1 MKIGIFSGGFKPF
14 TSGHFS
20 KLALAAAEND
30 HVFLFYGISERKKGS
45 DYLYTKEMAEQVF
58 EIAKGAIERE
68 MSNVSVIK
76 ARPTPIVMAF
86 EAIQSF
92 AGTLPT
98 PKFFR
103 YSDYGIDAG
112 DIDEVTLYGDQETV
126 DGYLIY
132 SKDPVKGPLYFG
144 TTLQD
149 GTLHFDTGVAEGDD
163 SRIINAV
170 SRFHPGGDAGEI
182 RTRNLVR
189 GSEVRSSIATRNP
202 EAITRFL
209 PPIYTPEEK
218 NAVIDILYKGLAENT
233 LRKTIRAMIMIG

>member
-1 MKIGIFSGGFKPF
+1 MRIGIFGGGFKPF

-20 KLALAAAEND
+20 KLALASAEND
-30 HVFLFYGISERKKGS
+30 EVLLFYGIAERKKGS

-68 MSNVSVIK
+68 MPNVNVIK

-86 EAIQSF
+86 EAIQTF
-92 AGTLPT
+92 AGVLDS

-103 YSDYGIDAG
+103 YSDYGIDVNG
-112 DIDEVTLYGDQETV
+112 IDEVTLYGDQETV
-126 DGYLIY
+126 GEYLAY
-132 SKDPVKGPLYFG
+132 ADDPVKGPRYYG

-149 GTLHFDTGVAEGDD
+149 GTLHFDTGVVEGDD
-163 SRIINAV
+163 SRIINSV
-170 SRFHPGGDAGEI
+170 QSFHPGCSREEVRA
-182 RTRNLVR
+182 RNLVR
-189 GSEVRSSIATRNP
+189 GSEVRASIASRSP

-218 NAVIDILYKGLAENT
+218 VAVIDILYKGLCEST
-233 LRKTIRAMIMIG
+233 LRKTIRTMIMVG

>member
-1 MKIGIFSGGFKPF
+1 MRIGIFGGGFKPF

-20 KLALAAAEND
+20 KLALASAEND
-30 HVFLFYGISERKKGS
+30 EVLLFYGIAERKKGS

-58 EIAKGAIERE
+58 EILKGAVERE
-68 MSNVSVIK
+68 MPNVNVIK

-86 EAIQSF
+86 EAIQTF
-92 AGTLPT
+92 AGVLDA

-103 YSDYGIDAG
+103 WSDYGFDVR
-112 DIDEVTLYGDQETV
+112 DIESITLYGDQETV
-126 DGYLIY
+126 DEYMAY
-132 SKDPVKGPLYFG
+132 ASDPVKGPRYYG

-149 GTLHFDTGVAEGDD
+149 GTLHFDTGVAGDDD

-170 SRFHPGGDAGEI
+170 ARFHPGGDPSEI

-189 GSEVRSSIATRNP
+189 GTEVRASIASRNP
-202 EAITRFL
+202 ETITRFL

-218 NAVIDILYKGLAENT
+218 AAVIDILYRGLNESV
-233 LRKTIRAMIMIG
+233 LRETIRYMVRMG

>member
-1 MKIGIFSGGFKPF
+1 MQIGIFGGGFKPF

-30 HVFLFYGISERKKGS
+30 EVLLFYAIAERKKGS

-68 MSNVSVIK
+68 MPNVNVIK

-86 EAIQSF
+86 EAIQAF
-92 AGTLPT
+92 AGTLPA

-103 YSDYGIDAG
+103 WSDVGIDVR
-112 DIDEVTLYGDQETV
+112 DIDEITLYGDQETV
-126 DGYLIY
+126 DGYMVY
-132 SKDPVKGPLYFG
+132 ANDPVKGPLYYG

-149 GTLHFDTGVAEGDD
+149 GTLHFDTGVVEGDD
-163 SRIINAV
+163 ARIINAV
-170 SRFHPGGDAGEI
+170 QAFHPGCSREDV
-182 RTRNLVR
+182 RSRNLVR
-189 GSEVRSSIATRNP
+189 GSEVRASIASRNP

-209 PPIYTPEEK
+209 PPIYNDEEK
-218 NAVIDILYKGLAENT
+218 QAVIDILYRGLCETT
-233 LRKTIRAMIMIG
+233 LRKTIRTMIMVG